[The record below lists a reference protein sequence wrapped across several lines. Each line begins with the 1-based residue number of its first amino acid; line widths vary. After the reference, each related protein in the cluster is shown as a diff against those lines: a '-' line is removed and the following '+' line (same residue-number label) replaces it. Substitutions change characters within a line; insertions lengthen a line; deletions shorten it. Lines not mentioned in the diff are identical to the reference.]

1 MTFDCSRGEIGVF
14 INTSLGTRVA
24 LSIPPATTAAL
35 LIREVER
42 VHFNCLPC
50 FGEIMVQCLMNRA
63 DEFHISK
70 LPGTGI
76 PYFHIIPVWGIA
88 PLICAL
94 RDRNGPC
101 FLHATAVQKNTCN
114 NTVPS
119 TIGNDVFL
127 VDDSHCQPSGTGGV
141 DCSMM
146 SALESNLEQN
156 CHLVESKGVHG
167 SPADQAREAV
177 GKGNR
182 DSCVHSGGNSMN
194 LKNSTSD
201 YIGFPFAAS
210 EQMSPEENVR
220 VVVDHWSSENSS
232 ATRSVTDIIRRHY
245 SATDTLLESQCLK
258 FNAGRLQFSAA
269 SPASADRTPRSSGFF
284 MLQDAGSGRL
294 GNDDKRPDVGQRLL
308 MASSKLGISPAKS
321 SPVISM
327 SCSKRRKHLGADMHI
342 RNPVF
347 ELSEN
352 SN

>member
-1 MTFDCSRGEIGVF
+1 MCLQHLALRGEIGVF

-50 FGEIMVQCLMNRA
+50 FGEIMVQCLMVKHKSC
-63 DEFHISK
+63 FYHLS
-70 LPGTGI
+70 PS
-76 PYFHIIPVWGIA
+76 A

-127 VDDSHCQPSGTGGV
+127 VDDSHCQPVGAGGV
-141 DCSMM
+141 ECSMM
-146 SALESNLEQN
+146 TALESNLEQN
-156 CHLVESKGVHG
+156 CKLVESKGVHG
-167 SPADQAREAV
+167 SPFDQACEDVA
-177 GKGNR
+177 KGNR
-182 DSCVHSGGNSMN
+182 VPCVHSGGNSMN
-194 LKNSTSD
+194 LENSTSD
-201 YIGFPFAAS
+201 CIGFPFPAS
-210 EQMSPEENVR
+210 EKMSPEENFG

-245 SATDTLLESQCLK
+245 SATDTLVESQCLK

-269 SPASADRTPRSSGFF
+269 SLASADRTPRSSGFF

-294 GNDDKRPDVGQRLL
+294 GSDDKRPDVGQRLL

-327 SCSKRRKHLGADMHI
+327 YCSKRRKRLGADMHI